1 MEIKC
6 LKCFQTIA
14 ILFIFGNL
22 VGCQTVEQSPITPLV
37 NEEKDKYITKVE
49 QVVSDSASA
58 LTAVVG
64 AMDKGTVRELAE
76 AQVTRLSGLSKPS
89 VEKVKYYTDILKQN
103 DSKAIQ
109 RDKDEAARVDAE
121 TDALY
126 SLVEQRD
133 KEIAEANSRAEIA
146 ERMADRELK
155 DKILWALS
163 CLGMAISTAGVLV
176 IAFTPWKLRGATLIG
191 GGALAVASVWVLSS
205 AWFQYVLISIAVL
218 GVLDGLWLLLRW
230 QIGKRN
236 KAQGEP
242 QQG

>member
-1 MEIKC
+1 MLSACTTTEQTDIK
-6 LKCFQTIA
+6 
-14 ILFIFGNL
+14 
-22 VGCQTVEQSPITPLV
+22 PLQ

-64 AMDKGTVRELAE
+64 AMDKGTARELAE

-133 KEIAEANSRAEIA
+133 KEIAEANSRAELA
-146 ERMADRELK
+146 NRRADRELK

-176 IAFTPWKLRGATLIG
+176 IAFTPWKLRGATLIA

-218 GVLDGLWLLLRW
+218 GVLDWLWLLLRW
-230 QIGKRN
+230 QIGKRRTA
-236 KAQGEP
+236 KDEP